1 LRKILRRLAPGVSV
15 SLAAVLV
22 LMLIPAEVAR
32 IVEDYALVA
41 YGAGLALAWVFRR
54 SRAFVALAL
63 LIWLDII
70 VFGGPGWRG
79 LLLVLGTVAI
89 AVIGA
94 LGIVRDRGVASR
106 WGLVQVLLS
115 SAVAS
120 AAGVVFA
127 DPARVGLFTSGRR
140 LFFSGP
146 VIVLGYPVET
156 LAVVAAALIATGRG
170 LYRYRGPIERALIW
184 AVLLIT
190 TAMHPVVPGDGPAL
204 FLMAAGLVLTL
215 GMVET
220 SYVLAYQDE
229 LTGLPGRR
237 ALMQYLEELQGQY
250 AVAMVDVDHFKKF
263 NDRHGHDVGDQ
274 VLKLVAGQLEG
285 APGGARAYRYGGEEF
300 ALIFPGRSSD
310 EAWPYLEDVRASI
323 DDATFTVRSWKRP
336 MKKPTGDAS
345 ATASRP
351 KLLSVTVSLG
361 VADTAKDPSPE
372 AALKKADEA
381 LYRAK
386 NKGRNHVSK

>member
-1 LRKILRRLAPGVSV
+1 LRKILRALAPGVSV

-115 SAVAS
+115 SAVAF

-190 TAMHPVVPGDGPAL
+190 TAMHPALPGDGPAL

-237 ALMQYLEELQGQY
+237 ALMQYL
-250 AVAMVDVDHFKKF
+250 
-263 NDRHGHDVGDQ
+263 GHDVGDQ